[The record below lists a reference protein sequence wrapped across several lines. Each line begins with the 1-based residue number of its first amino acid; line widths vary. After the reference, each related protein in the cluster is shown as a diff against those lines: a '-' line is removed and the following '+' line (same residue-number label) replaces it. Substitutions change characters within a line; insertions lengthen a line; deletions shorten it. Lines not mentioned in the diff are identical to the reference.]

1 MEIILEMED
10 EYTRKSKFDRIY
22 PTEDPELNAYYNQ
35 FFETQR
41 YNNKL
46 VNLWIQERGVCGLL
60 RGASGSNKRG
70 SSSGNRG
77 GSRGGTRLHPPTRP
91 HASRLQSSSR
101 PNPNGSRNSM
111 SSSSVQRPVRI
122 FFFFFLIIKC
132 Y

>member
-10 EYTRKSKFDRIY
+10 EYTRKSKFERIY

-60 RGASGSNKRG
+60 RGASGSSNKG
-70 SSSGNRG
+70 GNSSGNKGGG

-101 PNPNGSRNSM
+101 PNGSRSST
-111 SSSSVQRPVRI
+111 SSSSVQRPVRNP
-122 FFFFFLIIKC
+122 F
-132 Y
+132 

>member
-10 EYTRKSKFDRIY
+10 EYTRKSKFERIY

-60 RGASGSNKRG
+60 RGASGSSNKG
-70 SSSGNRG
+70 GNSSGNKGGGG

-101 PNPNGSRNSM
+101 PNGSRSST
-111 SSSSVQRPVRI
+111 SSSSVQRPVRNP
-122 FFFFFLIIKC
+122 F
-132 Y
+132 